1 MAPRGDTNNG
11 GGNPGGYE
19 DTYGNEGHW
28 VVRLYATWAEKTTDY
43 DVSIVWN
50 DYQNNDGARPQS
62 IHIGLVDSRYN
73 NSVIQ
78 EATVTGD
85 KHNERWSL
93 HVHGS
98 AYFG

>member
-1 MAPRGDTNNG
+1 MG
-11 GGNPGGYE
+11 GE
-19 DTYGNEGHW
+19 
-28 VVRLYATWAEKTTDY
+28 TTDY

-85 KHNERWSL
+85 KHNERWSYTFTVCL
-93 HVHGS
+93 FRIRFQFAEANLWDSLSGHILIFEGPIER
-98 AYFG
+98 